1 MNALNSLLAE
11 RLDQRNAVDHEL
23 AHILNR
29 PPLSSSPTR
38 VGSGG
43 MPQMMMPSG
52 YSNQPP
58 PQRSQQPNGRQPQQ
72 QQQQQQHRND
82 NGFQIGQDAD
92 QDEKQAQKKR
102 YQQELQ
108 AQMRETQMR
117 KAQAKQERNDYDR
130 KMDAEIERYNYFGRS
145 GGGGGAPMR
154 DKDGNVVANLADVRN
169 PAPPQQYQQQQQQ
182 APPPPS
188 QYMPPNDKVYSLGS
202 GPSAIANTPYFNGEH
217 EQPYPGSVRIS
228 ILSKRSRSIRMNI
241 FRNEQVHPIM
251 LVVL

>member
-1 MNALNSLLAE
+1 MARAHYTEDLNALNSLLAE

-43 MPQMMMPSG
+43 MPQMMMSNG

-58 PQRSQQPNGRQPQQ
+58 PQRSQQPNGRQQQ
-72 QQQQQQHRND
+72 QQHQHQHRND
-82 NGFQIGQDAD
+82 NGFQIGQDSD

-108 AQMRETQMR
+108 AQMREAQMR

-130 KMDAEIERYNYFGRS
+130 KLDAEIERYNYFGRS
-145 GGGGGAPMR
+145 GGGAPMR

-169 PAPPQQYQQQQQQ
+169 PAPPQQQYQQQ

-202 GPSAIANTPYFNGEH
+202 GPSSITNAPYFNGEP
-217 EQPYPGSVRIS
+217 EQQYPGSVRI
-228 ILSKRSRSIRMNI
+228 
-241 FRNEQVHPIM
+241 
-251 LVVL
+251 